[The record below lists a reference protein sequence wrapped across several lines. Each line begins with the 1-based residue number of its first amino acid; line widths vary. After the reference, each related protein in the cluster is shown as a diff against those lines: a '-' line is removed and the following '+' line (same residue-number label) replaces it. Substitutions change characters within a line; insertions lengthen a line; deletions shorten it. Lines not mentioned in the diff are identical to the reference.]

1 MCSCDDFFLL
11 INMNFVTRR
20 LVTRAKACK
29 IIVPPVILLGLIFW
43 ATTPEG
49 ALKTKLTSWMQ
60 RQPLATGP
68 KKEERFEA
76 RVGEETAVLVDEEP
90 WLVDT
95 TQVRL
100 WIGRKRLI
108 G

>member
-1 MCSCDDFFLL
+1 
-11 INMNFVTRR
+11 MNFVTRR
-20 LVTRAKACK
+20 VATRAKACK
-29 IIVPPVILLGLIFW
+29 IIVPSVILLGLIFW

-76 RVGEETAVLVDEEP
+76 RVGEETAMLVDEEP

>member
-1 MCSCDDFFLL
+1 
-11 INMNFVTRR
+11 MNFVTRR

-43 ATTPEG
+43 ATSEG
-49 ALKTKLTSWMQ
+49 ALTSWMQ

>member
-1 MCSCDDFFLL
+1 
-11 INMNFVTRR
+11 
-20 LVTRAKACK
+20 
-29 IIVPPVILLGLIFW
+29 
-43 ATTPEG
+43 
-49 ALKTKLTSWMQ
+49 MQ
-60 RQPLATGP
+60 RQTLATGP

-100 WIGRKRLI
+100 WIGRKRII